1 MAQIPGK
8 IHRLLVSEARRTPIV
23 DKLKLVLGS
32 GNPDLNE
39 LIRMYRA
46 LTGREPT
53 AAEIEEVRKEM
64 EKEDS
69 GES

>member
-1 MAQIPGK
+1 MA
-8 IHRLLVSEARRTPIV
+8 
-23 DKLKLVLGS
+23 DKPKLVLGS
-32 GNPDLNE
+32 GDMELNE